1 MPTIV
6 ACYGEQVQARKLSIS
21 MQAGHLFRRVRS
33 CFCCGVGLAAL
44 LLSPTAPNAQTS
56 SDNGILTLQFENDLF
71 GSTDQHFTHGTRAA
85 WMAPEKAVP
94 NWVIDAASWV
104 PVFDETA
111 SKRVVFSLGQS
122 IYTPDDISVRD
133 TIPGERPYAGWTYL
147 GVGLVSVDGDQL
159 DNLELDIGIV
169 GPHSYAEQT
178 QTQWHKWFGFPRPEG
193 WNNQLRDEPGVIL
206 TYERK
211 WRNWRR
217 FGLLGFD
224 GDLTPNAGVSLGNI
238 LTQAAGGFTVRLGN
252 DLKQIYD
259 YGPPRIRPSLP
270 GSDYFISNGRIG
282 WYLFAGMEARGVLRN
297 IFLDGN
303 TFRDSIS
310 VDKKPIVGDIQAGI
324 AFIIGST
331 RLAYT
336 HTWRS
341 KEFDTQDDT
350 DQFGAISL
358 SVAF

>member
-1 MPTIV
+1 MVPMV
-6 ACYGEQVQARKLSIS
+6 ARDGSYVLERFE
-21 MQAGHLFRRVRS
+21 H
-33 CFCCGVGLAAL
+33 GLH
-44 LLSPTAPNAQTS
+44 P
-56 SDNGILTLQFENDLF
+56 
-71 GSTDQHFTHGTRAA
+71 
-85 WMAPEKAVP
+85 
-94 NWVIDAASWV
+94 WVAFVII
-104 PVFDETA
+104 PVF
-111 SKRVVFSLGQS
+111 
-122 IYTPDDISVRD
+122 
-133 TIPGERPYAGWTYL
+133 
-147 GVGLVSVDGDQL
+147 
-159 DNLELDIGIV
+159 
-169 GPHSYAEQT
+169 
-178 QTQWHKWFGFPRPEG
+178 GFA
-193 WNNQLRDEPGVIL
+193 
-206 TYERK
+206 
-211 WRNWRR
+211 
-217 FGLLGFD
+217 
-224 GDLTPNAGVSLGNI
+224 NAGVSLGNI

-341 KEFDTQDDT
+341 KVFVTQDDT
-350 DQFGAISL
+350 DQFGAFSL